1 LRAIEHET
9 DERRLIEAAQRDP
22 GRFAEVYEANFGR
35 VYAYV
40 ARRVPGRE
48 EAEDVTAEVFQQALA
63 GLAGFEWQGTPFIA
77 WLLGIAAHLVAKRW
91 KIAAAKEEVPVDEL
105 ELAANEGHAA
115 RQAVFAQ
122 SVERLPEDQRR
133 VIEARFFGQCSI
145 RDIAVEMGRSEGAI
159 KQLQFRA
166 LETLRDQI
174 GNRHE

>member
-1 LRAIEHET
+1 LKAIVHET

-22 GRFAEVYEANFGR
+22 VRFAEVYEANFAR
-35 VYAYV
+35 VYVYV

-63 GLAGFEWQGTPFIA
+63 GLGRFEWQGTPFIA
-77 WLLGIAAHLVAKRW
+77 WLLGIAAHLVARRW
-91 KIAAAKEEVPVDEL
+91 KGTAGKEEVPVDEL
-105 ELAANEGHAA
+105 ELAATEGHAE
-115 RQAVFAQ
+115 RQTLFAQ
-122 SVERLPEDQRR
+122 LIERLPEDQRR
-133 VIEARFFGQCSI
+133 VIEARFFGQRSSP
-145 RDIAVEMGRSEGAI
+145 DIAVEMGRSEGAI

>member
-1 LRAIEHET
+1 MKAIEHET

-22 GRFAEVYEANFGR
+22 GRFAEVYEANFAR

-63 GLAGFEWQGTPFIA
+63 GLAGFEWRGTPFIA

-91 KIAAAKEEVPVDEL
+91 KGAAAKEEGPVDEL
-105 ELAANEGHAA
+105 ELAANAGHAE
-115 RQAVFAQ
+115 RQTLFAELI
-122 SVERLPEDQRR
+122 ERLPEDQRR
-133 VIEARFFGQCSI
+133 VIESRFFGQRSI
-145 RDIAVEMGRSEGAI
+145 REIAQDMGRSEGAI

-166 LETLRDQI
+166 LETLRNQV

>member
-1 LRAIEHET
+1 MKAIEHET

-22 GRFAEVYEANFGR
+22 GRFAEVYEANFAR

-63 GLAGFEWQGTPFIA
+63 GLGGFEWQGTPFIS
-77 WLLGIAAHLVAKRW
+77 WLLGIAAHLVAKHW
-91 KIAAAKEEVPVDEL
+91 KGNSAREEIPVDEL
-105 ELAANEGHAA
+105 ELAANAGHAE
-115 RQAVFAQ
+115 RQTLFAELI
-122 SVERLPEDQRR
+122 ERLPEDQRR
-133 VIEARFFGQCSI
+133 VIESRFFWQRSI
-145 RDIAVEMGRSEGAI
+145 REIAQDMGRSEGAI

>member
-1 LRAIEHET
+1 LKTTEHET

-22 GRFAEVYEANFGR
+22 GRFAEVYEANFAR

-40 ARRVPGRE
+40 ARRVSGRE

-63 GLAGFEWQGTPFIA
+63 GLGRFEWQGTPFIA
-77 WLLGIAAHLVAKRW
+77 WLLGIAAHLLAKRW
-91 KIAAAKEEVPVDEL
+91 KGAVAKEEVPVDEL
-105 ELAANEGHAA
+105 ELAANEGLAE
-115 RQAVFAQ
+115 RQTLFAQ
-122 SVERLPEDQRR
+122 LLERLPEDQRR
-133 VIEARFFGQCSI
+133 VVEARFFGQRSI
-145 RDIAVEMGRSEGAI
+145 RDIAEEMGRSEGAI